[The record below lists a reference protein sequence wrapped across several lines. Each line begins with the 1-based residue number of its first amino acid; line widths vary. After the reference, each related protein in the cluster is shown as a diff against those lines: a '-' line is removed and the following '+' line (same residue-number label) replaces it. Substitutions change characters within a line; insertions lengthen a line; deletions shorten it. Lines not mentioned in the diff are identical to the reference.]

1 MKKFILTTI
10 SIFLIAGC
18 AGTKSG
24 TSEDMGMGKDVP
36 SWAGGKTAE
45 DAFYGVGFAKKQ
57 NASLAKKAAVARA
70 RTEISEAVGIQVNS
84 MMKDFMQESGIGE
97 TAQALEFTESVTK
110 QVTSTT
116 LEGSVIEDT
125 YFANDG
131 TVWVLVVYP
140 LNNVRE
146 NALSAANR
154 EEALYNEFKASQ
166 AFKELDASK

>member
-57 NASLAKKAAVARA
+57 NASLAKKQR
-70 RTEISEAVGIQVNS
+70 
-84 MMKDFMQESGIGE
+84 
-97 TAQALEFTESVTK
+97 
-110 QVTSTT
+110 
-116 LEGSVIEDT
+116 
-125 YFANDG
+125 
-131 TVWVLVVYP
+131 
-140 LNNVRE
+140 
-146 NALSAANR
+146 
-154 EEALYNEFKASQ
+154 
-166 AFKELDASK
+166 

>member
-1 MKKFILTTI
+1 
-10 SIFLIAGC
+10 
-18 AGTKSG
+18 
-24 TSEDMGMGKDVP
+24 
-36 SWAGGKTAE
+36 
-45 DAFYGVGFAKKQ
+45 
-57 NASLAKKAAVARA
+57 
-70 RTEISEAVGIQVNS
+70 